1 MNILIFS
8 KEAPEWTSKEA
19 KDLRDFLTSE
29 TGIKMLT
36 LCALESPSLLDGAH
50 MNKTFVRSGE
60 HKGFENALT
69 FIVGLTNTEPAQK
82 PAPETY
88 PPLDDDSQWED
99 RTENLSPIPAT
110 EPKS

>member
-1 MNILIFS
+1 MNILVFS
-8 KEAPEWTSKEA
+8 KEVPEWTSKEA
-19 KDLRDFLTSE
+19 KDLRDFLNSE
-29 TGIKMLT
+29 TGVKMLT
-36 LCALESPSLLDGAH
+36 LCALEAPSLLDGAH

-69 FIVGLTNTEPAQK
+69 FIVGLTHTEPATK
-82 PAPETY
+82 SVPETY

-99 RTENLSPIPAT
+99 RPENPAQLPTT